1 MTESVF
7 DTKSPQEIYDEI
19 RRVYLN
25 DSRPWILGFSG
36 GKDSTC
42 MVQIVWH
49 ALAALPMEKL
59 HKSIYVVS
67 SDTLVESPQIVD
79 RITTSLDKMEKAAKK
94 IALPISTNLL
104 RPPIS
109 DTFWVRIL
117 GMGYPAPTAMFRWC
131 TEMLKI
137 SNADRFIKNRVSEY
151 GEVIV
156 LLGTRK
162 SESSTRQQTMNLL
175 EIENSVLSHHKKFAQ
190 TYVYTPLVDFNTEDV
205 WNYLLQNKNPWNDN
219 NRDLLALYQDAN
231 ASECPLVVDSTT
243 PSCGS
248 GRFGCWTCTVVDKQ
262 KSLDSM
268 IENGEDWMEPLAEL
282 RHELKKTQEPA
293 LWPKIRQ
300 ITRRN
305 GYVDLRN
312 DGSDYT
318 PGPYTLDFR
327 KEYLEKL
334 LRGQLKIRRRE
345 PDMTLISEDEIH
357 EIQRIWRMEQGDW
370 KNSAYSIYEK
380 VTGHRLES
388 VKDDIGG
395 FGKTEQDILE
405 RICRGHNVPYKLV
418 SNMLNAELISR
429 GRGRHAKIFSV
440 LKKELS
446 KEWRDDISEIR
457 GELFEHRKQE
467 DDARPNAFAKD
478 NTD

>member
-1 MTESVF
+1 MTESIF
-7 DTKSPQEIYDEI
+7 DAKSISTIYKEI
-19 RRVYLN
+19 RQVYLN
-25 DSRPWILGFSG
+25 DNRPWILGFSG

-49 ALAALPMEKL
+49 ALADLPAEKL
-59 HKSIYVVS
+59 QKHIYVVS
-67 SDTLVESPQIVD
+67 SDTLVESPQIVE
-79 RITTSLDKMEKAAKK
+79 RITASLDKMEKAGKK
-94 IALPISTNLL
+94 ANLPISTNLL
-104 RPPIS
+104 RPEIS

-117 GMGYPAPTAMFRWC
+117 GLGYPAPTAMFRWC

-190 TYVYTPLVDFNTEDV
+190 TYVYTPLVDFSTEDV
-205 WNYLLQNKNPWNDN
+205 WNYLLQNRNPWNEN

-231 ASECPLVVDSTT
+231 ASECPLVVDAST

-268 IENGEDWMEPLAEL
+268 IENGKEWMEPLAEL
-282 RHELKKTQEPA
+282 RHELKKTQDPD

-305 GYVDLRN
+305 GHVDLRN

-318 PGPYTLDFR
+318 PGPYTLEFR

-334 LRGQLKIRRRE
+334 LRGQLKIRKHD
-345 PDMTLISEDEIH
+345 PAMTLISEDEIH

-370 KNSAYSIYEK
+370 QNTAYAIYEK

-388 VKDDIGG
+388 IKDDIGG
-395 FGKTEQDILE
+395 FSKTEQELLE
-405 RICRGHNVPYKLV
+405 HVCHNHNVPYKLV
-418 SNMLNAELISR
+418 SNILNAELESQ
-429 GRGRHAKIFSV
+429 GRGRHAKIFPT
-440 LKKELS
+440 LKKEFS
-446 KEWRDDISEIR
+446 KEWRDDIDEIR
-457 GELFEHRKQE
+457 KELFEHRKQE
-467 DDARPNAFAKD
+467 DGVKPNAFTED
-478 NTD
+478 NAD

>member
-1 MTESVF
+1 MSQSVF
-7 DTKSPQEIYDEI
+7 EHKTLENIYDEI
-19 RRVYLN
+19 RQVYLN
-25 DSRPWILGFSG
+25 DTRPWILGFSG

-42 MVQIVWH
+42 MAQLVWN
-49 ALAALPMEKL
+49 ALSELSKEKL
-59 HKSIYVVS
+59 QKNIYIIS

-79 RITTSLDKMEKAAKK
+79 RIIGSLSRIESAAEKSH
-94 IALPISTNLL
+94 IPISTNIL
-104 RPPIS
+104 RPRLS

-117 GMGYPAPTAMFRWC
+117 GLGYPAPTSLFRWC
-131 TEMLKI
+131 TDMLKI
-137 SNADRFIKNRVSEY
+137 SNADRFIKERVSEY

-162 SESSTRQQTMNLL
+162 SESSTRQQSMSLL

-190 TYVYTPLVDFNTEDV
+190 TYVYTPLADFDTEDV
-205 WNYLLQNKNPWNDN
+205 WNYLLQNKNPWGDN

-231 ASECPLVVDSTT
+231 ASECPLVVDTTT

-282 RHELKKTQEPA
+282 RHELKKTQEPEM
-293 LWPKIRQ
+293 WPKIRQ

-305 GYVDLRN
+305 GRVDLRN

-318 PGPYTLDFR
+318 PGPYTMEFR

-334 LRGQLKIRRRE
+334 LIGQLKIRKHD
-345 PDMTLISEDEIH
+345 PDMTLISDDEIH

-370 KNSAYSIYEK
+370 QNSAYRIYEK
-380 VTGHRLES
+380 ITKRTLES
-388 VKDDIGG
+388 AKEDEGG
-395 FGKTEQDILE
+395 FGSTEQKLLE
-405 RICRGHNVPYKLV
+405 KACQNHNIPYKLV
-418 SNMLNAELISR
+418 SSLLNAEFESQ
-429 GRGRHAKIFSV
+429 GATRHAKIFD
-440 LKKELS
+440 KIRKEIT
-446 KEWRDDISEIR
+446 KEWREDINEIMP
-457 GELFEHRKQE
+457 ELFVYRDQE
-467 DDARPNAFAKD
+467 EEAKPNAFKE
-478 NTD
+478 NNN

>member
-1 MTESVF
+1 MSVF
-7 DTKSPQEIYDEI
+7 DQKSLDTIYTEIQQ
-19 RRVYLN
+19 VYLN
-25 DSRPWILGFSG
+25 DERPWILGYSG

-42 MVQIVWH
+42 MVQIVWK
-49 ALAALPMEKL
+49 ALSGLPAEQLTK
-59 HKSIYVVS
+59 KIYVIS

-79 RITTSLDKMEKAAKK
+79 RITGSLSRIEKAAKDTK
-94 IALPISTNLL
+94 LPISTNLL

-117 GMGYPAPTAMFRWC
+117 GLGYPAPTSMFRWC

-137 SNADRFIKNRVSEY
+137 ANADRFIKERVSEY

-162 SESSTRQQTMNLL
+162 SESTTRQQTMNLL

-190 TYVYTPLVDFNTEDV
+190 TYVYTPLVDFDTQDV
-205 WNYLLQNKNPWNDN
+205 WNYLLQDDNPWGEN

-231 ASECPLVVDSTT
+231 AAECPLVVDTST

-268 IENGEDWMEPLAEL
+268 IESGAEWMEPLAEL
-282 RHELKKTQEPA
+282 RHELKLTQEPEM
-293 LWPKIRQ
+293 WPKIRQ

-305 GYVDLRN
+305 GHVDLKN
-312 DGSDYT
+312 NGTDYT

-327 KEYLEKL
+327 KQYLEKL
-334 LRGQLKIRRRE
+334 LYGQQKIQRHD
-345 PDMTLISEDEIH
+345 PAMVLISEDEIH

-370 KNSAYSIYEK
+370 QNTAYAIYEK
-380 VTGHRLES
+380 VTGIRLES
-388 VKDDIGG
+388 ISDDRGQ
-395 FGKTEQDILE
+395 FGRTEQSLLE
-405 RICRGHNVPYKLV
+405 QVCKNHDVPYKLV
-418 SNMLNAELISR
+418 SNLLNAELQLQGGSR
-429 GRGRHAKIFSV
+429 HSKIFSK
-440 LKKELS
+440 LKSEFS
-446 KEWRDDISEIR
+446 KEWRDDIDTIR
-457 GELFEHRKQE
+457 KELFEQRDLEEEVK
-467 DDARPNAFAKD
+467 PNAFTEN
-478 NTD
+478 NT